1 MSQHPEQPDPAVPD
15 WKVKLREEARKLIE
29 AQEATR
35 TMRQKLI
42 NEQNALVAQPQ
53 IKDTSIGK

>member
-1 MSQHPEQPDPAVPD
+1 MPD